1 MRRTKPQKWLG
12 LALSLAIMGC
22 ADREPGQQEVTDIVY
37 NCSANMA
44 EIRALEEEIP
54 SFTARTGIRIVLNP
68 FTGQEKLYAMI
79 AADQAPDI
87 FYTNTVIRDRF
98 AAEGRLLNLHEVA
111 GADTFLERLLPG
123 IIEEGS
129 AADGGW
135 YSFSNWSY
143 TCGIYY
149 NREAFR
155 VAGLSF
161 PDTGWTW
168 QDLRA
173 AARGLTLDTD
183 RDGTPD
189 RYGVYIP
196 SHFVEALETMNG
208 ALPARGAL
216 CAAISEESADVYR
229 KYIALMD
236 DGLMPD
242 LRRMQA
248 MGMQPMQMLRNG
260 RVAMLVEAV
269 PHQGLSETTD
279 IDLGIAP
286 LPRFGA
292 TPPRYFRSGSGGLS
306 ISSSTKHPREAWEA
320 MKWIVGTARA
330 LQPNPVLA
338 DQDFVAGWENRFP
351 HLAGSGFREVW
362 ELSLQHNG
370 GDARFFVRFS
380 SWTAP
385 TILERLQ
392 PKLDQLWSRQITV
405 AELQEAVPEINR
417 NVGRALH
424 DALGQEDLRPAFR
437 AVINRQ
443 REEFT
448 RGACD

>member
-1 MRRTKPQKWLG
+1 MRGMKPQRWLGLGLG
-12 LALSLAIMGC
+12 LALMGC
-22 ADREPGQQEVTDIVY
+22 TDREPGQQEGTDIIY
-37 NCSANMA
+37 NCAANMT

-87 FYTNTVIRDRF
+87 FYTNTIIRDRF

-111 GADTFLERLLPG
+111 AGDSFPQRLLSG
-123 IIEEGS
+123 IVEEGS

-135 YSFSNWSY
+135 YSLSNWSY
-143 TCGIYY
+143 TCGVYY

-155 VAGLSF
+155 AAGLSF

-173 AARGLTLDTD
+173 AARGLTRD
-183 RDGTPD
+183 RDGDGTPD

-196 SHFVEALETMNG
+196 SHLVEALEVMNG
-208 ALPARGAL
+208 ALLDRGAL
-216 CAAISEESADVYR
+216 CVVIPEESAEVYR
-229 KYIALMD
+229 KYIALME

-248 MGMQPMQMLRNG
+248 MGMQPMQMLRND

-269 PHQGLSETTD
+269 PHQGLFEMTD
-279 IDLGIAP
+279 MDLGIAP
-286 LPRFGA
+286 LPRFGT

-306 ISSSTKHPREAWEA
+306 ISSSTRHPREAWEA
-320 MKWIVGTARA
+320 MKWIVGSARA

-338 DQDFVAGWENRFP
+338 DQDFVAGWEKRYP
-351 HLAGSGFREVW
+351 HLAGGGFRQVW

-385 TILERLQ
+385 AILERLQ

-405 AELQEAVPEINR
+405 AELTEAVPDINR
-417 NVGRALH
+417 NVGRALR
-424 DALGQEDLRPAFR
+424 DALGKEDLRPAFR
-437 AVINRQ
+437 AVIKRQ
-443 REEFT
+443 LEEVA
-448 RGACD
+448 RGACE

>member
-1 MRRTKPQKWLG
+1 MKHQRWLALGLG
-12 LALSLAIMGC
+12 LALMGC
-22 ADREPGQQEVTDIVY
+22 TSREPGEQEVTEIVY
-37 NCSANMA
+37 NCAANMA
-44 EIRALEEEIP
+44 EIRALQEEIP

-87 FYTNTVIRDRF
+87 FYTNTIIRDRF
-98 AAEGRLLNLHEVA
+98 AAEGRLLNLHEIA
-111 GADTFLERLLPG
+111 GADTFPQRLLAG
-123 IIEEGS
+123 IVEEGS

-135 YSFSNWSY
+135 YSLSNWSY
-143 TCGIYY
+143 TCGVYY

-155 VAGLSF
+155 AAGLSF

-168 QDLRA
+168 QELRA
-173 AARGLTLDTD
+173 AARKLTRDTNG
-183 RDGTPD
+183 DGIPD

-196 SHFVEALETMNG
+196 SHLVEVLEVMNG
-208 ALPARGAL
+208 ALPGRGAL
-216 CAAISEESADVYR
+216 CVAIPEESADVYR

-236 DGLMPD
+236 DDLMPD
-242 LRRMQA
+242 LRRVQA
-248 MGMQPMQMLRNG
+248 LGMQPMQMLQNG

-269 PHQGLSETTD
+269 PHQGLFEMTD
-279 IDLGIAP
+279 VQVGIAP
-286 LPRFGA
+286 LPRFGL

-320 MKWIVGTARA
+320 MKWIVGSARA

-338 DQDFVAGWENRFP
+338 DQDFVGGWEKRYP

-385 TILERLQ
+385 AILERLQ

-405 AELQEAVPEINR
+405 AELEKAVPEINR
-417 NVGRALH
+417 NVGRALR
-424 DALGQEDLRPAFR
+424 DALGQEDIRPAFR
-437 AVINRQ
+437 AVIKRQ
-443 REEFT
+443 LEEVA
-448 RGACD
+448 RGACE